1 MKQVSTPSSALLNIA
16 RGLIKNYVPRGVIFA
31 IDMVLAFVAL
41 QIAFFLISAIRPN
54 GLELFNFSWKM
65 FVILG
70 VQAIF
75 FFLFKS
81 YSGLIRYSGFK
92 DAIKQLQVTL
102 FCVLAIMA
110 INALYFVN
118 SGEKLIMDAG
128 AIIYGFVL
136 FSLLFFFRVVV
147 KRAYQL
153 MHSSQ
158 DCTNAYILGTDQVD
172 VAIAEGLIS
181 ESSNKF
187 NVVGFLNERK
197 HKMRNRIFNLPIL
210 NLEQLQLNSN
220 KEIAVIVGE
229 NKLDNLNATNNEI
242 LSKLLELKVKIYKL
256 PSVKDWDD
264 PMPSHALKKINLE
277 DLLQRKPIKLDLNK
291 LAPYY
296 QNKVILVTGAA
307 GSIGSEIVKQLIP
320 LRPKKIILLDQAETP
335 LHEMSLCMSKDFPHQ
350 DCVKIIANVRNKKR
364 LRQIFEKYSPE
375 VVFHGA
381 AYKHVP
387 MMEENP
393 IEALDVN
400 FYGTRNLADLA
411 VEYQAERFVFVSTD
425 KAVNPTNIMGAS
437 KRAAEIY
444 IQSLAVSAKTTFITT
459 RFGNVLGSNGSVI
472 PHFKKQIEEKGP
484 ITVTHSEITRYF
496 MTIDEACQLVLE
508 AGGMG
513 NGGEIYV
520 FDMGSPIKI
529 TDLANHM
536 IRLSGLVPGKDI
548 KIEYTG
554 LRPGEKLY
562 EELLADRETTIP
574 THHEKILIAQATHT
588 FDDSQHFLLDGLLK
602 STKLKETKKAV
613 EILKLLVPEFVSL
626 YEKPTLKVVSRNQT
640 NGTPQRLVRKKA

>member
-1 MKQVSTPSSALLNIA
+1 MKSITKPLPAFLDIA

-31 IDMVLAFVAL
+31 IDLTLAFVAL
-41 QIAFFLISAIRPN
+41 QIAFFLVSSIQPN
-54 GLELFNFSWKM
+54 GLDFFNISWQLFA
-65 FVILG
+65 ILG
-70 VQAIF
+70 VQAF
-75 FFLFKS
+75 FFFVFKS
-81 YSGLIRYSGFK
+81 YIGLIRYSGFK

-102 FCVLAIMA
+102 FCVLAILA
-110 INALYFVN
+110 INAVYFVN
-118 SGEKLIMDAG
+118 SGEKLILDAG
-128 AIIYGFVL
+128 AVIYGFVL

-147 KRAYQL
+147 KRAYQM
-153 MHSSQ
+153 MHSSPEN
-158 DCTNAYILGTDQVD
+158 TRAFILGTDQID

-187 NVVGFLNERK
+187 NIVGFLNEND

-210 NLEQLQLNSN
+210 NFEQFKKSVQP
-220 KEIAVIVGE
+220 EVAIIVGE
-229 NKLDNLNATNNEI
+229 NKLDKLNAANNEI
-242 LSKLLELKVKIYKL
+242 LSKLLELKVKVYKL
-256 PSVKDWDD
+256 PRVKDWDD
-264 PMPSHALKKINLE
+264 PIPSHALKKINLE
-277 DLLQRKPIKLDLNK
+277 DLLQRNPIKLDLNK
-291 LAPYY
+291 LEPYY
-296 QNKVILVTGAA
+296 RNKVILVTGAA
-307 GSIGSEIVKQLIP
+307 GSIGSEIVKQLVP
-320 LRPKKIILLDQAETP
+320 LRPKMILLLDQAETP
-335 LHEMSLCMSKDFPHQ
+335 LHDMSLCMCKDYPEQAFKQ
-350 DCVKIIANVRNKKR
+350 IIANVRNKKR

-375 VVFHGA
+375 VIFHGA

-411 VEYQAERFVFVSTD
+411 VDYNAERFVFVSTD

-444 IQSLAVSAKTTFITT
+444 IQSLAVDAKTRFITT

-472 PHFKKQIEEKGP
+472 PHFKKQIEANGP
-484 ITVTHSEITRYF
+484 ITVTHAEITRYF

-529 TDLANHM
+529 VDLAHHM
-536 IRLSGLVPGKDI
+536 IRLSGLVPEKDI
-548 KIEYTG
+548 KIEFTG

-574 THHEKILIAQATHT
+574 THHEKIMIAQATHT
-588 FDDSQHFLLDGLLK
+588 FDDSKHFLLDGLLK
-602 STKLKETKKAV
+602 NTKSKETRKAV

-626 YEKPTLKVVSRNQT
+626 YEKPSLKVVARKPT
-640 NGTPQRLVRKKA
+640 NGTHTRLVRKRA